1 MKNTRIIYAWFEHKL
16 IIKASKFYYI
26 LLYLNMYRPI
36 FHRSSNVSYI
46 RFVFFSPFKEE
57 KIVLRILP
65 LFLSVH
71 VKLVP
76 ATFCDISRHITT
88 NAPTPPPKKKNPF
101 NFLVSFLLWIWR
113 LIFARS
119 KPRLIVCIIYR
130 RCRIFER
137 KQPSGPRHWRW
148 KETLFKHLTTKK
160 QIPPFDSQLVF
171 CVTLVPPV
179 IDLS

>member
-1 MKNTRIIYAWFEHKL
+1 MKNTRINAWFEHKL

-26 LLYLNMYRPI
+26 
-36 FHRSSNVSYI
+36 YI
-46 RFVFFSPFKEE
+46 WTCIDQSFIDHPTFLTSDSFFS
-57 KIVLRILP
+57 LRLRKKK
-65 LFLSVH
+65 LFWEFFHYSCRYMSNSSRLRF
-71 VKLVP
+71 
-76 ATFCDISRHITT
+76 AIYRDISP
-88 NAPTPPPKKKNPF
+88 PTPLPPPPKKNPF